1 MIKVYVRN
9 QSGENQQ
16 LLGEFYPDEISQLP
30 NLFKTFLT
38 RADTTGGT
46 GVCVQ
51 AEFVIGDEATYFEIV
66 IDTERHLMQ
75 DRER

>member
-38 RADTTGGT
+38 RATNTTGAK

-51 AEFVIGDEATYFEIV
+51 AEFVIGHEATYFEIV
-66 IDTERHLMQ
+66 IDT
-75 DRER
+75 D